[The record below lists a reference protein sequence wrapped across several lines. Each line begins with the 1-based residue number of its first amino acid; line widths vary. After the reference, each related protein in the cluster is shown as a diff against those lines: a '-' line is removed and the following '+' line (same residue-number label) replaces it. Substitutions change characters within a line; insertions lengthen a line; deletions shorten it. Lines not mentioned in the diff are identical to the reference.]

1 MNREIKFRYYDSTI
15 KQFIYSDEFSYPGIC
30 ERLEMFFGK
39 ARNYSED
46 VIQQFTGLKD
56 KNGKEIYEGDII
68 KSSSNLIGSVHFARG
83 QFEIDFK
90 KASLPVYNYSKEGVE
105 RLNEFVKQI
114 NELEISKKWESGEV
128 IGNILENPE
137 LCESKVDK
145 FPLNH

>member
-1 MNREIKFRYYDSTI
+1 MREIKFRYYDSTI

-68 KSSSNLIGSVHFARG
+68 EFEGGQYDDGPYKLKVLCDNQCFWSAEGEGRDEANFVDFVSNVNA
-83 QFEIDFK
+83 E
-90 KASLPVYNYSKEGVE
+90 SKIV
-105 RLNEFVKQI
+105 
-114 NELEISKKWESGEV
+114 
-128 IGNILENPE
+128 GNILENPE
-137 LCESKVDK
+137 LA
-145 FPLNH
+145 

>member
-1 MNREIKFRYYDSTI
+1 MREIKFRYYDSTI

-68 KSSSNLIGSVHFARG
+68 EFEGGQYDDGPYKLKVLCDNQCFWSAEGEGRDETNFVDFVSNVNA
-83 QFEIDFK
+83 E
-90 KASLPVYNYSKEGVE
+90 SKIV
-105 RLNEFVKQI
+105 
-114 NELEISKKWESGEV
+114 
-128 IGNILENPE
+128 GNILENPE
-137 LCESKVDK
+137 LA
-145 FPLNH
+145 

>member
-1 MNREIKFRYYDSTI
+1 MTNLIKLKLLNNMREIKFRYYDSTI

-68 KSSSNLIGSVHFARG
+68 EFEGGQYDDGPYKLKVLCDNQCFWSAEGEGRDETNFVDFVSNVNA
-83 QFEIDFK
+83 E
-90 KASLPVYNYSKEGVE
+90 SKIV
-105 RLNEFVKQI
+105 
-114 NELEISKKWESGEV
+114 
-128 IGNILENPE
+128 GNILENPE
-137 LCESKVDK
+137 LA
-145 FPLNH
+145 